1 MATLE
6 EPVVRRFPL
15 WLPIRVLQHPEVTQT
30 PELNPKKV
38 LLSPP
43 TFSQPTEQPEEEPM
57 VTLFDPPALACV
69 ALPIAIL
76 WFSVAALPE

>member
-6 EPVVRRFPL
+6 EPEIKRFPL
-15 WLPIRVLQHPEVTQT
+15 WLPRRVLQQPEVTQM

-43 TFSQPTEQPEEEPM
+43 SLLQPTEQPAEEPM
-57 VTLFDPPALACV
+57 VTLFDPPALACA

-76 WFSVAALPE
+76 WFSVAA